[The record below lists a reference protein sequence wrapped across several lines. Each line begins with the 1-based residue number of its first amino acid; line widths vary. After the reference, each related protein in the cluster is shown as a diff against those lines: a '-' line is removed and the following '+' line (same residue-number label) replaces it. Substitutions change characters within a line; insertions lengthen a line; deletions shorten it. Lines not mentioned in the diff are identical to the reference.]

1 VADVFTE
8 LPTKEDLLGRF
19 NHIQNKTQTILSGPS
34 GVPGHPPDRER
45 LRRGTYVVDDDF
57 YVQHG
62 GAPVPTKSAVA
73 TDDGDSSGAFENG
86 PQTLR
91 ADGRDLTRPA
101 PPTWQ
106 PSGRSTAADPTN
118 QDDLLG
124 MLIAQGEKLR
134 DQMAISAYD
143 MTAVNSLGD
152 PARGG
157 SAASYVDAPPAFS
170 TVDRD
175 AMNDLEYGVSDS
187 GAYSVPF
194 DGFAADWIVGGLD
207 ASSEALLDDDR

>member
-1 VADVFTE
+1 VPASSLIRIHGGKVDGYYAVLAPSGKQLGDLQITVSFVSPGGEIPSTTSADGAPVENTPRESHGAGVADVFTE

-106 PSGRSTAADPTN
+106 PSGRS
-118 QDDLLG
+118 
-124 MLIAQGEKLR
+124 
-134 DQMAISAYD
+134 DQSGR
-143 MTAVNSLGD
+143 S
-152 PARGG
+152 
-157 SAASYVDAPPAFS
+157 S
-170 TVDRD
+170 RD
-175 AMNDLEYGVSDS
+175 AYCT
-187 GAYSVPF
+187 
-194 DGFAADWIVGGLD
+194 GGE
-207 ASSEALLDDDR
+207 AS